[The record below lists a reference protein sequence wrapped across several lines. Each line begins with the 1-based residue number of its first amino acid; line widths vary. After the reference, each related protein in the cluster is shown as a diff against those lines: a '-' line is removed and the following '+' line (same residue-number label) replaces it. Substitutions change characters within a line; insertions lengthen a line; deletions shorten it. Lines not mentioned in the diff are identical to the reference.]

1 MICVLI
7 ASKRCACRKIFNYW
21 NIAELTKSRIHDVSS
36 CPLPSEGN
44 KIWLFIRITI
54 FKLASCFPT
63 PWQNHEYVNGLFKNP
78 QEYKNIFSLCASN
91 ILQRFGLI
99 HIRHRLSKYMPDS
112 RPVRMPPKQISN
124 DVVHLWF
131 NHKVKYPSLNDS

>member
-1 MICVLI
+1 MMLVHVL
-7 ASKRCACRKIFNYW
+7 C
-21 NIAELTKSRIHDVSS
+21 
-36 CPLPSEGN
+36 LPKAIKYDYLYALPFFE
-44 KIWLFIRITI
+44 
-54 FKLASCFPT
+54 LASCFPT
-63 PWQNHEYVNGLFKNP
+63 PWQNHEYVNGLIKNP